1 MKWLWVSVA
10 VVLLDQF
17 SKLWADSALELH
29 RSIELIPSLAIR
41 KVYNSGAAF
50 SFLGNASGWQRW
62 FFIALALLV
71 VIVLTVWLY
80 RLQKNQ
86 LRMALALS
94 LVLGGA
100 VGNLIDRVLYGY
112 VIDFIDVYYASWH
125 WPTFNVADS
134 AITVG
139 AALLLLDAFT
149 SHKKDEAN
157 RACEALLQW
166 QINTCR
172 NASQARLIN
181 ELLQMY
187 LRLMRSS
194 YPRCL

>member
-1 MKWLWVSVA
+1 MRWLWVSV
-10 VVLLDQF
+10 VVVVLDQF

-50 SFLGNASGWQRW
+50 SFLGDASGWQRW

-71 VIVLTVWLY
+71 VSVLIVWLY

-149 SHKKDEAN
+149 GHKKDEAN
-157 RACEALLQW
+157 RA
-166 QINTCR
+166 
-172 NASQARLIN
+172 
-181 ELLQMY
+181 
-187 LRLMRSS
+187 
-194 YPRCL
+194 